1 MNRDLFE
8 RDVLIVETNNGKEK
22 KIRESYKLSEKGMR
36 FDVKTD
42 IDGQINETS
51 GVLTNQD
58 IEDMF
63 SPPMFHQRINPN
75 EGFSSFPSFANSTF
89 HRQRIF

>member
-1 MNRDLFE
+1 MSRDLFE
-8 RDVLIVETNNGKEK
+8 RDVLIVEKNNGKEK
-22 KIRESYKLSEKGMR
+22 KIRESYKRSEKGMI

-63 SPPMFHQRINPN
+63 NV
-75 EGFSSFPSFANSTF
+75 
-89 HRQRIF
+89 